1 MSKVAAI
8 ITAGGIGARTGL
20 EIPKQ
25 FVVVEDKPII
35 IHTLE
40 NFENHKDI
48 DIICQYCG

>member
-25 FVVVEDKPII
+25 FVVVEGKPVVV
-35 IHTLE
+35 HTLE
-40 NFENHKDI
+40 VFDAHPEI
-48 DIICQYCG
+48 DM